1 MGLAMELDFA
11 VHVRPYPG
19 APRGGDAGVV
29 IPSGDGALAVLID
42 AAGHGLAAYVVA
54 QKARET
60 VYAHSDAE
68 PDELLLLLDAHLKGG
83 VGAAVSV
90 ARLRGRELCF
100 AGVGNVQASVSLRPL
115 LVRVGIVGVRMR
127 QPKIVRAAL
136 EENAWFVMHTDGV
149 SSPDAIPSGAA
160 NMVATTLVD
169 KYGATTDDAAVLALR
184 WRRSAA

>member
-1 MGLAMELDFA
+1 MGLAMELDWA

-19 APRGGDAGVV
+19 APRGGDSGIV
-29 IPSGDGALAVLID
+29 IPAGDGALAVLID

-54 QKARET
+54 QKAREA
-60 VYAHSDAE
+60 VYANPDAE
-68 PDELLLLLDAHLKGG
+68 PDELLLHLDARLKGG
-83 VGAAVSV
+83 TGAAVSV
-90 ARLRGRELCF
+90 ARLQGRELRF

-127 QPKIVRAAL
+127 RPKIVHTAL

-149 SSPDAIPSGAA
+149 SSPDTLPGGAA
-160 NMVATTLVD
+160 NTVATTLVD
-169 KYGATTDDAAVLALR
+169 KFGAMTDDAAVLALR